1 MWRESRAS
9 PFGPGVVELAAYL
22 ITKQTL
28 FYVNLMPL
36 ERNKMKHVQSS
47 GIGPPLPHIDEAVQ
61 AYLAQ
66 TRTPGL
72 AIAVTHDDSIRWAR
86 GYGLAELETERLYT
100 TDTLQYS
107 GSVAKTFTTT
117 VALQLWERGLLDLD
131 ADIGQ
136 YLPYQVR
143 NPYFPDV
150 PITVRQIITHTSSI
164 TEDLFGHHTSPYTL
178 AYRTGDPE
186 RPGEF
191 AQTWLSVDGVGYSKE
206 AGFYA
211 KWQPGAQS
219 SYANASWLLIADVV
233 EQVTGLSFR
242 QWCKDYIFRPIGM
255 NSSGFY
261 LEDIDVE
268 RHAGLYSYVENGQS
282 LSRFGFVPHL
292 QLDRSARP
300 QNSYVRYAL
309 YQHPN
314 FPDGGLRTT
323 AYDLALW
330 TIMWLKGGV
339 INGQRILAEATVTS
353 ALSPQVKDIPITD
366 PVIFKQG
373 FGWYQR
379 KQDERVTP
387 SEHSWWHGGTDYGAL
402 NQVWLD
408 KDTGIGA
415 VIVSNFEAEPAAS
428 TIKEFFVNV
437 VNHCT
442 NAGVIH

>member
-1 MWRESRAS
+1 
-9 PFGPGVVELAAYL
+9 V
-22 ITKQTL
+22 
-28 FYVNLMPL
+28 
-36 ERNKMKHVQSS
+36 S
-47 GIGPPLPHIDEAVQ
+47 GIGRTLPAVDR
-61 AYLAQ
+61 AALDYLAK
-66 TRTPGL
+66 TRTPGMAL
-72 AIAVTHDDSIRWAR
+72 AITAHGNIVWGK
-86 GYGLAELETERLYT
+86 GYGFADREAGKPYT
-100 TDTLQYS
+100 LDTIQYS
-107 GSVAKTFTTT
+107 GSIAKTVTTT
-117 VALQLWERGLLDLD
+117 VALQLWEQGHILLDT
-131 ADIGQ
+131 DINE

-143 NPYFPDV
+143 NPYFPGS

-191 AQTWLSVDGVGYSKE
+191 AQMWLSVDGVGYSKE

-211 KWQPGAQS
+211 QWQPGTQS
-219 SYANASWLLIADVV
+219 SYTNASWLLIADVV

-242 QWCKDYIFRPIGM
+242 QWCKEYIFRPLGM

-261 LEDIDVE
+261 LEDIDIQ
-268 RHAGLYSYVENGQS
+268 RHAGLYSYIEHGQS

-300 QNSYVRYAL
+300 QNGYVRYAL

-330 TIMWLKGGV
+330 TIVWLNGGV
-339 INGQRILAEATVTS
+339 LNGQRILAEETVTS
-353 ALSPQVKDIPITD
+353 ALSSQVKDIPITD
-366 PVIFKQG
+366 PVIFRQG

-379 KQDERVTP
+379 KQAERVAP

-408 KDTGIGA
+408 KDTRRGA
-415 VIVSNFEAEPAAS
+415 VIMSNFEAEPAAS
-428 TIKEFFVNV
+428 TIKEFFVDA
-437 VNHCT
+437 VNHCID
-442 NAGVIH
+442 AGVAD